1 MLSYNDLKKGIFFI
15 WNNEPYEVLEYNF
28 VRMQQRRPS
37 AQTKI
42 KNLKTGSISTQ
53 TFKQSDTFEEL
64 ELIKKPVVFV
74 FCGRGTCTFHEAHNP
89 GNRFSLSEEILD
101 GRQRYLKAKEE
112 VTARYIPDREGND
125 ELLDIALPIKVDLA
139 VIEAPPAVRG
149 NTAQGGLKQITL
161 ETGLVLNVP
170 MFINEGDIV
179 RINTE
184 SGEYIER
191 VR

>member
-1 MLSYNDLKKGIFFI
+1 MIAYNELKKGTLFI
-15 WNNEPYEVLEYNF
+15 WNGEPYEVLEYNF

-42 KNLKTGSISTQ
+42 RNLKTGSISTQ

-64 ELIKKPVVFV
+64 EIIKKPVVFV
-74 FCGRGTCTFHEAHNP
+74 FCNRGICTFHAKENP
-89 GNRFSLSEEILD
+89 SNRFTLGEELLGGKQQYLKPKEEI
-101 GRQRYLKAKEE
+101 
-112 VTARYIPDREGND
+112 TARYIEDD
-125 ELLDIALPIKVDLA
+125 LLDIAIPIKVDLL
-139 VIEAPPAVRG
+139 VKEAPPAVRG

-161 ETGLVLNVP
+161 ETGLTINAP
-170 MFINEGDIV
+170 MFIDEGDVV

-184 SGEYIER
+184 SGEYVER